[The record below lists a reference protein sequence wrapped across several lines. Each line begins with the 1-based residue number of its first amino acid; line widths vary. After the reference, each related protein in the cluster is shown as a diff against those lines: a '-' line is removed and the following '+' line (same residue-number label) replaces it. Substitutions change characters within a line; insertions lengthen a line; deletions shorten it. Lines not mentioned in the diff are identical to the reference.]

1 MMRMLLA
8 VALGG
13 IVGTLMRFGISLWVS
28 NQWPRHFYFATL
40 TVNLAGCLI
49 IGFLYAHFLARPEV
63 SPELRGAL
71 IIGFLGSLTTFS
83 SFSLDSLRLLESGQV
98 LTALLYTS
106 GSVVGGLLAAWAGL
120 ALARL

>member
-1 MMRMLLA
+1 MRMLLA

-40 TVNLAGCLI
+40 TVNLAGC
-49 IGFLYAHFLARPEV
+49 
-63 SPELRGAL
+63 L